1 MQHLTRDNFYHET
14 AGSTLPVV
22 VMFYA
27 SWCPK
32 CAMMKPIVQ
41 NIEKVQKKLVRF
53 FEVDV
58 EESPELSAKYDTST
72 VPAFWFFQNG
82 EPVGVMQGVI
92 SESTF
97 LYRLK
102 KIFRKS

>member
-32 CAMMKPIVQ
+32 CAMVKPILR
-41 NIEKVQKKLVRF
+41 NIEKGEKKRIRF

-58 EESPELSAKYDTST
+58 DESPELWPNMTL
-72 VPAFWFFQNG
+72 PPFLPFGFFKTAN
-82 EPVGVMQGVI
+82 PL
-92 SESTF
+92 ESC
-97 LYRLK
+97 RA
-102 KIFRKS
+102 S